1 MSEKVKVTVHY
12 ELNEEVVK
20 EHILETG
27 EYKHKNDSIVIDF
40 LAFPKDVREIMYEYY
55 GIRQNSISIH
65 ISEKERME
73 YALYDNRTFKPYVF
87 ESADEKTIIEEVSLF
102 LRTRATYK
110 EKPMLKTVKVGDYIR
125 IEYDTTIAFRQ
136 QELLHNKKI
145 LGYKIEALINTM
157 DIEEDVLSFVE
168 ELGYIDYNK
177 KIEKMEIFIQP
188 SAFWEEGKYP
198 LSSYLTKDNVND
210 FLRWYYGK
218 LQEVREKKEEEKKK
232 ENNSEHVVKNEKE
245 KWIEEHGSSYLQRAT
260 KLQYNCQRLYVEER
274 VQQEFSN
281 WTLDFDNK
289 LSVRE
294 RSLPSEAAL
303 DIEERMREQHPNID
317 IRIYWRKE
325 GTSGKEIIVI
335 RNYLGKYTLFQ
346 EV

>member
-1 MSEKVKVTVHY
+1 MSEKVKVTVQY

-20 EHILETG
+20 EHIIKTG
-27 EYKHKNDSIVIDF
+27 EYKHKSDSITIDF
-40 LAFPKDVREIMYEYY
+40 VAFPKDVREIMYEYD
-55 GIRQNSISIH
+55 GIRHNNVSIH
-65 ISEKERME
+65 ISEKERMK
-73 YALYDNRTFKPYVF
+73 YATYDNRTFKPYVF

-177 KIEKMEIFIQP
+177 KNEKMEIFIQP

-210 FLRWYYGK
+210 FLRWYYAK
-218 LQEVREKKEEEKKK
+218 LQEVKEKKK
-232 ENNSEHVVKNEKE
+232 METENKTETVVKNEKE
-245 KWIEEHGSSYLQRAT
+245 AWIEEYGSSYLKRAT
-260 KLQYNCQRLYVEER
+260 KLKYNCQRLYVEER
-274 VQQEFSN
+274 VKQEFPN

-294 RSLPSEAAL
+294 RSIPSENAL
-303 DIEERMREQHPNID
+303 DIEENMREQHPEID
-317 IRIYWRKE
+317 IRIYWKKE
-325 GTSGKEIIVI
+325 GTGGKEIIMI

-346 EV
+346 EMI